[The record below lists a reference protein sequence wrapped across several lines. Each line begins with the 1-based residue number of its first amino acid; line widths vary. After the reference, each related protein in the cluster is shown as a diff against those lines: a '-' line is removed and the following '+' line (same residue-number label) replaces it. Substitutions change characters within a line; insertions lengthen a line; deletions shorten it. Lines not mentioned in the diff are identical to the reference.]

1 MGLKELRNVLMFT
14 CNILQRFLSLL
25 NSSVSSSFQDIR
37 ITMTVPGALVESVT
51 ETRGRGGG
59 ALSIIFG
66 GYVPLGAPN
75 PYPVPDQ
82 HLVEF

>member
-1 MGLKELRNVLMFT
+1 MFT
-14 CNILQRFLSLL
+14 YNILQRFLSLL
-25 NSSVSSSFQDIR
+25 NSSVSSSFQGIR
-37 ITMTVPGALVESVT
+37 ITMTVPEALVESVT
-51 ETRGRGGG
+51 ETRGGG

-66 GYVPLGAPN
+66 GYVPLGATD